1 MGNNKLSEDDLI
13 LILKKKLSILHEW
26 LQLSQRQLV
35 TIEDMDA
42 LLLQKDQCL
51 EALIRVD
58 GLTETWQKQN
68 PRTWNEKEVQLQ
80 DQIRQKLQEILD
92 SEQATEE
99 KLMLE
104 RGQLSLELKQL
115 REQSSLKN
123 YLNSAKKVP
132 RRK

>member
-1 MGNNKLSEDDLI
+1 MSEDDLI

-42 LLLQKDQCL
+42 LLLQKDQCMD
-51 EALIRVD
+51 ELIRVD

-123 YLNSAKKVP
+123 YLNSAKKLP